1 MDVWS
6 LNLSRIVPFTHL
18 SQGLVTS
25 WTNLGLYCLSS
36 LLGKLK
42 CVCVCVGGCCGP
54 GCKARV
60 CGQAG
65 SSLGASAMGEVTL
78 SFYVSVASNAS
89 LALWGRLLVT
99 ILTAAL
105 L

>member
-25 WTNLGLYCLSS
+25 WTNLGLYCLR
-36 LLGKLK
+36 
-42 CVCVCVGGCCGP
+42 GCFGP

-60 CGQAG
+60 WGQAG
-65 SSLGASAMGEVTL
+65 SSLGASAMGEVTP
-78 SFYVSVASNAS
+78 SFYVSVAPNAS
-89 LALWGRLLVT
+89 LALWGTLLVT